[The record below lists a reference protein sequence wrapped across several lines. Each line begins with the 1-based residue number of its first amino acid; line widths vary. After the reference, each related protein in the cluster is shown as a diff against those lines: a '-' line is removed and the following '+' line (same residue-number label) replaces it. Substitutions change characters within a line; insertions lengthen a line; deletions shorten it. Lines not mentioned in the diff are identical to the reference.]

1 MNIDHIHDRI
11 PLAAKLTDLLVRN
24 LELQGDDVI
33 LGSGLGVHGGK
44 VEPPA
49 GNRVKDAHQRA
60 LLVAITDVKDLH
72 VRSPKTIWQ
81 LGSLAME

>member
-1 MNIDHIHDRI
+1 
-11 PLAAKLTDLLVRN
+11 
-24 LELQGDDVI
+24 
-33 LGSGLGVHGGK
+33 
-44 VEPPA
+44 
-49 GNRVKDAHQRA
+49 